1 MFSSSQL
8 IRIPPTVS
16 SKAKSDFAISVSK
29 RTPSIVEALSELY
42 PPIERDYKNI
52 IHIFSLDTIKSKTN
66 WTQDDMIFFAL
77 FSGGDYG
84 NGLAGCGSVL
94 VKALIREGYARRL
107 MDQIRNTVGYGE
119 ARAKRLQEWREE
131 VAEVFRTNPDKL
143 FDSKHPA
150 LAQTLLDMV
159 NFPDTTIID
168 SYLFPLVSDPNSS
181 NYTVPTWGSDVN
193 LKQLVPFAS
202 RLFEWGH
209 EQVISKFRSKVLIG
223 ILMRQL
229 RRKALEQDG
238 GRKITSLAL
247 VKSIVAYSSASTT
260 DFAPSYS
267 VHLNSTIFD
276 SLITPCLP
284 KVDPF
289 PFPDYD
295 SLTTPEV
302 ERIKE
307 ERKKAG
313 KAQNSPKAPET
324 GDFRF
329 YVPVGFIAVDEDCR
343 GKVKKWGQGVERQ
356 KKRKEGKVDDAEDS
370 DERDANDAKEERE
383 KKKQA
388 QMREEMR
395 ARAGMKGKEK
405 EKEQEK
411 EKEKEKEKGKENS
424 VVGPIQKK
432 RKIVE
437 STKSSTT
444 SKMIPSATSQDSDTV
459 IAESNPPAQPISR
472 LRRPPKKSVPSLSN
486 SFALSKPSSFA
497 SASTSKK
504 PSSPIVLSSVS
515 SSPSSASSSL
525 SFTKSSRKRSLTSN
539 TSPDTTIDFDADTTT
554 SIVKKRRLSTPP
566 AHLTSD
572 DGERVGKELEND
584 SGIVSSSF
592 MADDF
597 DIFTRPRE
605 SATLSCLQEL
615 KDAGYLRKKEVE
627 TLVLSDSD

>member
-1 MFSSSQL
+1 VSSSTQL

-16 SKAKSDFAISVSK
+16 SKAKSDAAISASK
-29 RTPSIVEALSELY
+29 RTPSIEEALSELY
-42 PPIERDYKNI
+42 PPIQQDYKGI
-52 IHIFSLDTIKSKTN
+52 IHTYSLDTIKSKTK
-66 WTQDDMIFFAL
+66 WTQDDMISFAL

-84 NGLAGCGSVL
+84 IGLAGCGSVL
-94 VKALIREGYARRL
+94 VKALIRGGYARKV
-107 MDQIRNTVGYGE
+107 MGHIRSTVGYGE
-119 ARAKRLQEWREE
+119 ARAKRLKEWREE

-150 LAQTLLDMV
+150 LAQTLSDMD

-181 NYTVPTWGSDVN
+181 NYTVPTWDSDVN
-193 LKQLVPFAS
+193 LKQLIPFAS

-209 EQVISKFRSKVLIG
+209 EQVIAKFRNKIWLG

-247 VKSIVAYSSASTT
+247 VNSIVTYSSASTT

-267 VHLNSTIFD
+267 VHLDSTIFD

-295 SLTTPEV
+295 SLTTSEV

-329 YVPVGFIAVDEDCR
+329 YVPVGFVAVDEDCS
-343 GKVKKWGQGVERQ
+343 GKVKKWAQGVERQ
-356 KKRKEGKVDDAEDS
+356 KKGKGGKIDDGEDS

-383 KKKQA
+383 KRKQA

-405 EKEQEK
+405 EKE
-411 EKEKEKEKGKENS
+411 KEKGKENS
-424 VVGPIQKK
+424 VVGPIKKK
-432 RKIVE
+432 R
-437 STKSSTT
+437 KSSTT
-444 SKMIPSATSQDSDTV
+444 FEILSPASSQGSDIV
-459 IAESNPPAQPISR
+459 IVELNPPVQPISR
-472 LRRPPKKSVPSLSN
+472 LRRPPKKPVSSLSN
-486 SFALSKPSSFA
+486 SFAPSKPSSFA

-504 PSSPIVLSSVS
+504 PSSSINLSSVS
-515 SSPSSASSSL
+515 SSPSSASSSSL

-539 TSPDTTIDFDADTTT
+539 TSPDTTIDFDSNT
-554 SIVKKRRLSTPP
+554 STSPDKKPRLSTSPP
-566 AHLTSD
+566 HLTSN
-572 DGERVGKELEND
+572 DGKRVGKELEND
-584 SGIVSSSF
+584 TGIVSSSF
-592 MADDF
+592 MKEAF